1 MLVLYAL
8 KEAYQT
14 VVMHRARTL
23 SMGFGV
29 GWALFILIVLLG
41 IGNGFRDGVQNE
53 FAKYGQKTMFFW
65 SSRTEEGYHPIPT
78 ELTHCLSQKIEGI
91 DQYTPFNVSWDAA
104 IRYEAHTEASTIF
117 AIDAC
122 FASLANLS
130 IKEGRFF
137 TAHDEATAN
146 NVCVLG
152 IKLKEKLFGDASAIG
167 QYVFAND
174 TGLRVVGILDALT
187 SHMHG
192 EEDRLLVTNSFYRRW
207 LLPHSQYI
215 SQVRLTL
222 FPETD
227 DQRVEKQLRSYFARH
242 LNLDPN
248 NERLFRILNINT
260 HAKAFQ
266 KLFHNTAI
274 FIWLIGICFLITG
287 AVGTTNMMLVTIQER
302 TQEFAIRRVLGA
314 RSREI
319 VCMILGEVTI
329 VTLCAGIIGYVAG
342 FSCLHLLNT
351 WVVPLGKSYC
361 LAALTCPADFIVKGL
376 GAICVTSCLA
386 GILPAYRALKIKP
399 VEALNN

>member
-8 KEAYQT
+8 KESYQT
-14 VVMHRARTL
+14 LATHRARTI

-29 GWALFILIVLLG
+29 GWALFVLIVLLG

-53 FAKYGQKTMFFW
+53 FAKYGQKTMVFW
-65 SSRTEEGYHPIPT
+65 TNGPQKGPPPIPT
-78 ELTHCLSQKIEGI
+78 ELTHHLSQKIAGI
-91 DQYTPFNVSWDAA
+91 DQYTPCKCRWGTT
-104 IRYEAHTEASTIF
+104 IRYKAHTEAASIL

-130 IKEGRFF
+130 IQEGRFF

-187 SHMHG
+187 SNMHR
-192 EEDRLLVTNSFYRRW
+192 EEDRLLVTNSFYRRL
-207 LLPHSQYI
+207 LLPHSQYVD
-215 SQVRLTL
+215 QVRLTL
-222 FPETD
+222 LPETN

-242 LNLDPN
+242 LNFDTS
-248 NERLFRILNINT
+248 NERLFRIFNITT
-260 HAKAFQ
+260 HANAFH
-266 KLFHNTAI
+266 KLFRNTAI
-274 FIWLIGICFLITG
+274 FTWIIGICFLITG
-287 AVGTTNMMLVTIQER
+287 AVATTNMMLVTIQER
-302 TQEFAIRRVLGA
+302 TQEFAIRKVLGA

-329 VTLCAGIIGYVAG
+329 VTLCAGTIGYVTG
-342 FSCLHLLNT
+342 FSCLHLLNQ
-351 WVVPLGKSYC
+351 WVVPLGKSYF
-361 LAALTCPADFIVKGL
+361 LAALTCPTDFIVKGIGL
-376 GAICVTSCLA
+376 ICVTSCLA

-399 VEALNN
+399 IEALTN